1 MRGWGRMM
9 KKTVMDVDVR
19 GKRVLMRADFN
30 VPLSPDGKI
39 DDDSRIRACLP
50 TITYLVNQSA
60 RVILCSHLG
69 RPHGRVDDRLR
80 LGPVARRMS
89 ELLER
94 PVISLR
100 EAIGPDVERTV
111 SSMQDGDLVLLE
123 NLRFYPGEEE
133 NDPGFA
139 KDLSRLGD
147 LFVND
152 AFGASHRAHASV
164 VGIAQFL
171 PCVTGLLMEKEI
183 EQLSSLFEKPAR
195 PFAVILGGAKVEE
208 KIGIL
213 ENIIPKVD
221 LVLVGGGA
229 AATFLKIQGYPTG
242 NSPVEPDTMKVV
254 EVILKKAVA
263 RGVRILIPED
273 IVVTEKPEPV
283 ASSMIVRSDQI
294 PRDYG
299 IADIGPHTIATFIKE
314 LGQCRT
320 VAWNGPMGM
329 FEIPQFSNGTKS
341 IASAL
346 ADLRATTVIGGGSTA
361 EAVTQFGL
369 AERMTHVST
378 GGGAF
383 LRFLSGKAL
392 PGIEVLANK

>member
-183 EQLSSLFEKPAR
+183 EQLE
-195 PFAVILGGAKVEE
+195 
-208 KIGIL
+208 
-213 ENIIPKVD
+213 
-221 LVLVGGGA
+221 
-229 AATFLKIQGYPTG
+229 
-242 NSPVEPDTMKVV
+242 
-254 EVILKKAVA
+254 
-263 RGVRILIPED
+263 
-273 IVVTEKPEPV
+273 
-283 ASSMIVRSDQI
+283 
-294 PRDYG
+294 
-299 IADIGPHTIATFIKE
+299 
-314 LGQCRT
+314 
-320 VAWNGPMGM
+320 
-329 FEIPQFSNGTKS
+329 
-341 IASAL
+341 
-346 ADLRATTVIGGGSTA
+346 
-361 EAVTQFGL
+361 
-369 AERMTHVST
+369 
-378 GGGAF
+378 
-383 LRFLSGKAL
+383 
-392 PGIEVLANK
+392 

>member
-1 MRGWGRMM
+1 
-9 KKTVMDVDVR
+9 
-19 GKRVLMRADFN
+19 
-30 VPLSPDGKI
+30 
-39 DDDSRIRACLP
+39 
-50 TITYLVNQSA
+50 
-60 RVILCSHLG
+60 
-69 RPHGRVDDRLR
+69 
-80 LGPVARRMS
+80 
-89 ELLER
+89 
-94 PVISLR
+94 
-100 EAIGPDVERTV
+100 
-111 SSMQDGDLVLLE
+111 
-123 NLRFYPGEEE
+123 
-133 NDPGFA
+133 
-139 KDLSRLGD
+139 
-147 LFVND
+147 
-152 AFGASHRAHASV
+152 
-164 VGIAQFL
+164 
-171 PCVTGLLMEKEI
+171 
-183 EQLSSLFEKPAR
+183 
-195 PFAVILGGAKVEE
+195 
-208 KIGIL
+208 
-213 ENIIPKVD
+213 
-221 LVLVGGGA
+221 
-229 AATFLKIQGYPTG
+229 
-242 NSPVEPDTMKVV
+242 MKVV

-273 IVVTEKPEPV
+273 IVVTEKPEPG